1 MIASLGQLPQV
12 WPANL
17 LPYKGMSRDEMAAN
31 IVDDNELEM
40 ASSLSFRDELRMRI
54 RSEKME
60 QRKAKMVLD
69 TLVNQCPDIAK
80 IRGIIAQLKANR
92 PQA

>member
-1 MIASLGQLPQV
+1 
-12 WPANL
+12 
-17 LPYKGMSRDEMAAN
+17 MAAN